1 MIPPTDIVV
10 LTMTFADIV
19 LPLAIP
25 GAYTYILPSEM
36 EGKVSVGSRVVV
48 PLGKSK
54 RYTGIVIRLYD
65 ETAQKTAELKS
76 IEEVVDD
83 HPLLLANQIAFW
95 RWMANYYMCCPGEVM
110 KAALPSGLKLESETM
125 YSLAEDFVFDDET
138 AENFTETEEKI
149 LRSLS
154 VKAKTLADLRKANVA
169 RGFFTAIRSLTERG
183 FIEVEER
190 VSASFKSKTEL
201 HVRLTEAYRTEESL
215 NVVLD
220 MLAAN
225 KRAARQEQT
234 LMAYLEI
241 SGSIASFNLKNE
253 NLVRPVTKRELVERV
268 GQGGETGLAALKKK
282 GILETYNV
290 EVGRLKTQKA
300 LPGLLERPLSEA
312 QEEARVKILDEFAKK
327 DVILLHGVTSSG
339 KTEVYIKLIE
349 YTLRAGKQVLYLLP
363 EIALTTQ
370 ITTRLGK
377 VFGDKLGIYHSK
389 FPDNER
395 VELWKRQLGDNA
407 FPIIL
412 GVRSA
417 LFLPFKNLG
426 LIIVDEEHE
435 TSYKQQDPAPRY
447 HARDAAIVL
456 AKQVGAKVLLGT
468 ATPSLE
474 SYSNAQ
480 NGKFGLVQLFTRFGD
495 VNLPEIIV
503 EDVKELRRK
512 KLMNTPFSPRL
523 TVETNAALQRGEQA
537 IFFQNRRGYS
547 PQLECSRC
555 GWVPYC
561 TKCDVALTFH
571 QRINRLVCHYCG
583 SMYDVPK
590 QCPQCENTELRDVGY
605 GTEKI
610 ESAVESCF
618 SDAKIARM
626 DLDTT
631 RSRSAYESLIR
642 DFQHRRTNLLIGT
655 QMVTKGLDFD
665 GVSLVG
671 ILNADQMLNIPDFRS
686 HERAFQMMAQ
696 VAGRAGRRGKQGKVI
711 LQTRQPDAPTIR
723 QVVEND
729 YEAMYRCEMHDR
741 EMFRYPP
748 AVRLINIYLKHKSEE
763 TVVAASRAF
772 FAMLNPFFQGDLL
785 GPDRPAVGRVQLLHI
800 RKMMLKLNPRF
811 TPQSIRQTLLSARE
825 NLLKMQGFKSVTVFF
840 DVDPL

>member
-1 MIPPTDIVV
+1 MMFADVV
-10 LTMTFADIV
+10 LPMAV
-19 LPLAIP
+19 P

-36 EGKVSVGSRVVV
+36 EGAVSMGSRVVV
-48 PLGKSK
+48 PLGKNK
-54 RYTGIVIRLYD
+54 RYTGIVIRLYEAP
-65 ETAQKTAELKS
+65 ETVGESAISYKS
-76 IEEVVDD
+76 IEEVVDER
-83 HPLLLANQIAFW
+83 PLLLQHQISFW

-110 KAALPSGLKLESETM
+110 KAALPSGLKLESETT

-138 AENFTETEEKI
+138 AENFNVIEEKV
-149 LRSLS
+149 LRSLT
-154 VKAKTLADLRKANVA
+154 VKSKPLGELRKTIIGKGLV
-169 RGFFTAIRSLTERG
+169 TAVRNLTERG
-183 FIEVEER
+183 VIEVEER
-190 VSASFKSKTEL
+190 VSTAFKAKTEL
-201 HVRLTEAYRTEESL
+201 HVRLTEAYRSEASL
-215 NVVLD
+215 NVILD
-220 MLAAN
+220 MLASN
-225 KRAARQEQT
+225 KRFSRQEQT
-234 LMAYLEI
+234 LISYLEI
-241 SGSIASFNLKNE
+241 SGFTAASALNNE
-253 NLVRPVTKRELVERV
+253 NLLQPVTKRQLVDRV
-268 GQGGETGLAALKKK
+268 GQGGESGLAALKKK
-282 GILETYNV
+282 GVLETYNV

-312 QEEARVKILDEFAKK
+312 QDEARKKILDEFGKN
-327 DVILLHGVTSSG
+327 DVVLLHGVTSSG

-395 VELWKRQLGDNA
+395 VELWQRQLSA
-407 FPIIL
+407 RPFPIIL

-417 LFLPFKNLG
+417 LFLPFQNLG
-426 LIIVDEEHE
+426 LVIVDEEHE

-474 SYSNAQ
+474 SYTNAL

-495 VNLPEIIV
+495 VQLPEIIV

-523 TVETNAALQRGEQA
+523 TDETHAALGRGEQA

-547 PQLECSRC
+547 PQLECTRC

-561 TKCDVALTFH
+561 THCDVALTFH

-583 SMYDVPK
+583 AMFDVPQK
-590 QCPQCENTELRDVGY
+590 CPQCENTELRDIGY

-618 SDAKIARM
+618 SEAKVARM

-631 RSRSAYESLIR
+631 RSRSAYEGLIR
-642 DFQHRRTNLLIGT
+642 DFQQRRTNLLIGT

-665 GVSLVG
+665 GVSIVG

-686 HERAFQMMAQ
+686 RERAFQMMAQ
-696 VAGRAGRRGKQGKVI
+696 VAGRAGRRGKQGRVI
-711 LQTRQPDAPTIR
+711 LQTRQPDSPTIK
-723 QVVEND
+723 QVVAND
-729 YEAMYRCEMHDR
+729 YEAMYKTEMHDR

-748 AVRLINIYLKHKSEE
+748 AVRIINIYLKHKNED
-763 TVVAASRAF
+763 TVINAACTF
-772 FAMLNPFFQGDLL
+772 KQMIGGYFQGDLL
-785 GPDRPAVGRVQLLHI
+785 GPDRPAVGRVQMLHI
-800 RKMMLKLNPRF
+800 RKLMLKVSPRF

-825 NLLKMQGFKSVTVFF
+825 NLLKIQAFKSVTLFF